1 MRRDGKNQIGQ
12 EKARRIMHSEKRKDT
27 KKPGC
32 IAGLEFSGRDERIR
46 TSDHLHPMQVR

>member
-12 EKARRIMHSEKRKDT
+12 EKARRRMHSGKIR
-27 KKPGC
+27 KKPGF
-32 IAGLEFSGRDERIR
+32 IARLEFSGRDERIR